1 MLGSTRGLLADLRA
15 VYDAPRQTGREYV
28 VHHES
33 RMYAV
38 LRTLEALGYVR
49 QVGAP
54 WEAPNSDSQSIFGHR
69 SFVLKSK
76 WEVTVEGQ
84 ELLEDLKRE
93 ANEAG
98 RRR

>member
-28 VHHES
+28 ASHGS
-33 RMYAV
+33 RMYTV

-54 WEAPNSDSQSIFGHR
+54 WEAPLRPGLPLAAHAPSELR
-69 SFVLKSK
+69 SS
-76 WEVTVEGQ
+76 WAITVEGQ

-93 ANEAG
+93 ADERI
-98 RRR
+98 RR